1 MTLTFLAEI
10 NDTSHRPQQTQTR
23 EFVSVVVGVRRFL
36 TGPQRLLKLQPSAE
50 KFDSL

>member
-1 MTLTFLAEI
+1 MTLTFTAEF
-10 NDTSHRPQQTQTR
+10 NDTSHTPQQMQTW
-23 EFVSVVVGVRRFL
+23 ELVSVVLGVRRFL